1 MIYKKITLILLV
13 VLQYLHAVDAEID
26 IVRNNSV
33 IPSISINVL
42 STSIKKDLVLKIK
55 NIVEKDLEVSSHF
68 IIKPIKMDLKDI
80 NQNIETLRGKN
91 IDLILYLSILKSDM
105 NSITVQSKLV
115 DLNKKEITL
124 NKKYIISTQSRY
136 PFLGHKIAVNINDNL
151 EAPSIKWME
160 RFIIFSRYTSARKS
174 EIVVSDYTLTYQ
186 KVVVKGGLNLFPKWA
201 NKEQNSFY
209 YTSYSGT
216 FPTLFRQNLFTSKS
230 KEIISSQGMMVCSD
244 VSFKSNKLL
253 LTMAPTGQPDIYV
266 YDLDTK
272 NKQKI
277 TRYKG
282 IDVGASFVDNETS
295 IVFIS
300 DRLGKANVFSK
311 KINKDGVDRLVYHG
325 KNNSQATT
333 HNNYIVYS
341 SRETNNEFSKN
352 SFNLYLISTKND
364 MIKRLTV
371 NGINKFPKFS
381 SDGESILFTK
391 NYKNKSY
398 VGIVRLNYD
407 KIFLFKL
414 DVGKLQS
421 IDW

>member
-1 MIYKKITLILLV
+1 MIYKKLILILL
-13 VLQYLHAVDAEID
+13 LTFEYLYAVDAQID
-26 IVRNNSV
+26 IVRKNSI
-33 IPSISINVL
+33 IPSISVNVVS
-42 STSIKKDLVLKIK
+42 STLKKDLILKIK
-55 NIVEKDLEVSSHF
+55 NVVVKDLEVSSHF
-68 IIKPIKMDLKDI
+68 IIKHTQVDLKDI
-80 NQNIETLRGKN
+80 NENIETLNNKN
-91 IDLILYLSILKSDM
+91 LDLILYLSVLENNTS
-105 NSITVQSKLV
+105 NITVQSKLI
-115 DLNKKEITL
+115 DLNKKEIIL
-124 NKKYIISTQSRY
+124 NKKYIISSESRY
-136 PFLGHKIAVNINDNL
+136 PFLGHKIAVNVNDNL
-151 EAPSIKWME
+151 KAPSIKWME
-160 RFIIFSRYTSARKS
+160 RFIIFSRYTSSRKS
-174 EIVVSDYTLTYQ
+174 EIVVSDYTLKYQ
-186 KVVVKGGLNLFPKWA
+186 KVVVRGGLNLFPKWA

-216 FPTLFRQNLFTSKS
+216 FPTLFKQNLFTSKS

-244 VSFKSNKLL
+244 VSFKSNKIL

-266 YDLDTK
+266 YDLDSK
-272 NKQKI
+272 IKRKI
-277 TRYKG
+277 TKYKG

-311 KINKDGVDRLVYHG
+311 KINRDGVDRLVYHG

-352 SFNLYLISTKND
+352 AFNLYLISTKND

-371 NGINKFPKFS
+371 NGVNKFPKFS
-381 SDGESILFTK
+381 NDGESILFTK

-407 KIFLFKL
+407 KSFLFKL
-414 DVGKLQS
+414 DIGKLQS